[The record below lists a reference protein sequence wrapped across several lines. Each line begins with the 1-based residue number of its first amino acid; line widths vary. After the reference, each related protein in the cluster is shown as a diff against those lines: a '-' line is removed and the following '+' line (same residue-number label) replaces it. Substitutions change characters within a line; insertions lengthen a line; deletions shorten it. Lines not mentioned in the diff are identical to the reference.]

1 VVDMEIPV
9 KNLAAIIVSK
19 ASIMKWSRN
28 RVIIYVPAKIQR
40 VLKKYMGKKLNLII
54 FVLEEAN

>member
-1 VVDMEIPV
+1 MEIPV